1 MKRHVLGIALTILGV
16 SACISTVSAVDNEY
30 TPVKQT
36 PDTITA
42 FIHGIDVQNGKETLQ
57 ADPIEWFEGKAAD
70 EEFLKR
76 EADSGLDGAP
86 DGYYIVNDDEKLETL
101 EVDPQ
106 AAVVMQIYD
115 RTGSLVDATT
125 EWNQSISLAK
135 FNAIYRNKA
144 VLDVSAYPYHLT
156 IKDGKVVRIVQQ
168 FVP

>member
-1 MKRHVLGIALTILGV
+1 M
-16 SACISTVSAVDNEY
+16 
-30 TPVKQT
+30 
-36 PDTITA
+36 
-42 FIHGIDVQNGKETLQ
+42 NG
-57 ADPIEWFEGKAAD
+57 
-70 EEFLKR
+70 
-76 EADSGLDGAP
+76 
-86 DGYYIVNDDEKLETL
+86 DEKLETL

-135 FNAIYRNKA
+135 FNAIYRNNA